1 MATVQLPFQQTLQ
14 VSYINTPTG
23 AQLIAQLRG
32 SLLHSRRAEAAQHG
46 ALADIRNF
54 GALSGKVY
62 QDINLNGHFDPGVDK
77 PQEGVQ
83 VRVDGNFYEVTD
95 HNGDFRVEN
104 VKAGQH
110 LVYMDLLSVRADLT
124 LLTSAQ
130 HTVVLTSGRD
140 LIVDFR
146 LVRTGRMKGVVWMDL
161 NENGKFDEGEQLLAD
176 VRIVTGSG
184 RDTLTD
190 AQGQFILGDLP
201 PGEHVILIDE
211 KTLPDN
217 TKSAAGSLR
226 VTIEAG
232 GETNNVNFPIIPRPA
247 EVNIKRFAPGA
258 QKP

>member
-1 MATVQLPFQQTLQ
+1 
-14 VSYINTPTG
+14 
-23 AQLIAQLRG
+23 
-32 SLLHSRRAEAAQHG
+32 
-46 ALADIRNF
+46 
-54 GALSGKVY
+54 
-62 QDINLNGHFDPGVDK
+62 
-77 PQEGVQ
+77 
-83 VRVDGNFYEVTD
+83 
-95 HNGDFRVEN
+95 
-104 VKAGQH
+104 
-110 LVYMDLLSVRADLT
+110 
-124 LLTSAQ
+124 
-130 HTVVLTSGRD
+130 
-140 LIVDFR
+140 
-146 LVRTGRMKGVVWMDL
+146 
-161 NENGKFDEGEQLLAD
+161 

-247 EVNIKRFAPGA
+247 EVNIKRFAPGE